1 MKIILWN
8 TYNIYFLIYFWNT
21 YIILCLLASLA
32 FLSLSYL
39 QIWNGMQTDMT
50 RNLQTDWI
58 IAHNSYYYWS
68 SRSSQLGNCST
79 HNLQTQQLAGSQT
92 RIWELCNFE
101 MLSVKRDK
109 KRKHKINFW
118 LLTCFWDLVF
128 STPIS
133 VSLEVGNLEFN

>member
-21 YIILCLLASLA
+21 YIILCL
-32 FLSLSYL
+32 

-58 IAHNSYYYWS
+58 IAHNPYYYWS

>member
-21 YIILCLLASLA
+21 YIILC
-32 FLSLSYL
+32 L